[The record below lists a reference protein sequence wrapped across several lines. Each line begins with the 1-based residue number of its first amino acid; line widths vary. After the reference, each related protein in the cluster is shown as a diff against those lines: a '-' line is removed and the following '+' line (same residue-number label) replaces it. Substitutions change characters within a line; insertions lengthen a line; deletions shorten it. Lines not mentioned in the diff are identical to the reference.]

1 MLIKIFELLYFFD
14 IILLVM
20 FVNTE
25 NIGAFIKELREEMNL
40 NQGELAN
47 ILFVDRSLVSKWEKG
62 SIIISSTYLNAL
74 SKLFK
79 VSVDELLAGK
89 RKTKDNKK
97 EIENVKLDIYD
108 KLSRKVKRQKSK
120 ILILCLL
127 LFLVAFL
134 FLLSFFVNFYS
145 SVKVYR
151 LHYTTD
157 SFSAE
162 KGYFFENKDRVY
174 FFLDS
179 DYGEKKMR

>member
-108 KLSRKVKRQKSK
+108 KLSRKVKRQK
-120 ILILCLL
+120 
-127 LFLVAFL
+127 VR
-134 FLLSFFVNFYS
+134 Y
-145 SVKVYR
+145 
-151 LHYTTD
+151 
-157 SFSAE
+157 
-162 KGYFFENKDRVY
+162 
-174 FFLDS
+174 
-179 DYGEKKMR
+179 